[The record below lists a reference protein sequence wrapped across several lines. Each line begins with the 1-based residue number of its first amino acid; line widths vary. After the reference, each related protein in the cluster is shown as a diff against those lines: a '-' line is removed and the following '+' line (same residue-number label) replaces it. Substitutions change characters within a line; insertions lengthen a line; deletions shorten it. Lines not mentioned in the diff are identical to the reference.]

1 MDPAI
6 LVTVMLVGALA
17 AGLVASNKGR
27 SAAAWGLFGAF
38 FPLIALVIVV
48 CLPSA
53 HEPLAP

>member
-1 MDPAI
+1 
-6 LVTVMLVGALA
+6 MLVGALI

-38 FPLIALVIVV
+38 FPLIALIIVV

-53 HEPLAP
+53 HEPSAP

>member
-1 MDPAI
+1 MNPGI
-6 LVTVMLVGALA
+6 LITVMLVGALV

-38 FPLIALVIVV
+38 FPLIALIIVV

-53 HEPLAP
+53 HEPSAP